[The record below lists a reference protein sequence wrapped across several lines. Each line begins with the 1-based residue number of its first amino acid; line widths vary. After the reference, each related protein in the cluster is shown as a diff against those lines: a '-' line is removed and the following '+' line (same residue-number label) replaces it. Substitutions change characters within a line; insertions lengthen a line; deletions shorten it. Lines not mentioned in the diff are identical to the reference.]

1 MFERLLVPLD
11 GSDISDTAVAQ
22 SVALAKQLGARLV
35 GFVAEPTMSLPNL
48 AVHPGTYARE
58 ADTHDTRTEAHAQA
72 LLGRLEAAANEAG
85 VPFRGVF
92 TRAPNVE
99 EAIAQAAT
107 ENEVDMIVMV
117 THGRGALGELVFGSR
132 TKGVLSRTRLPVL
145 VLH

>member
-11 GSDISDTAVAQ
+11 GSEISDSAVAQ

-48 AVHPGTYARE
+48 AVHPGTHAGE
-58 ADTHDTRTEAHAQA
+58 ADTHDARTEAHAKA
-72 LLGRLEAAANEAG
+72 LLGRLEAAAQEAG

-92 TRAPNVE
+92 TRASNAE

-117 THGRGALGELVFGSR
+117 THGRGALGELVFGSH
-132 TKGVLSRTRLPVL
+132 TKGVLSRTKLPVL